1 MDNSKCTLVLVID
14 IDDDLGY
21 AGISTPVIGSD
32 DVERVAIRY
41 AKTNPEDSDVNA
53 LFAGLKLLEELR
65 AQGGNVEIAVVAGDP
80 VNTVEAHRK
89 VLEQIGLV
97 MDELAA
103 RGCGNVEIVLVSD
116 GAEDETVIP
125 IIQGRFKIVAVKRVV
140 VTQHVGVETTYIVLG
155 RMIKKAM
162 FEPRFSKYFLGVPGL
177 MILILG
183 MLAITNLLSYA
194 IEVGAVLL
202 GGAMIVRGFGLEPFF
217 TSLGRKVKV
226 AIIPN
231 PEEMHLSLISASIL
245 LVTTAVSLWL
255 ISLFWGSSGN
265 TIHDVAAILEY
276 PLIIEGIGVIGF
288 LTGRFL
294 IYTGENDRKAFEE
307 IIRML
312 VTATLVIAGFILG
325 RGLSKLPPDADADMV
340 SASVIDSGFLHV
352 LLGGMG
358 IAALLYIYWRVK
370 YTRYEQLPAE

>member
-1 MDNSKCTLVLVID
+1 MSQSTCTLVLVVD

-21 AGISTPVIGSD
+21 AGIATPVIGEGE
-32 DVERVAIRY
+32 VEKVAISY
-41 AKTNPEDSDVNA
+41 ARENPEDSDVNA
-53 LFAGLKLLEELR
+53 LFAGLKLLSEMR
-65 AQGGNVEIAVVAGDP
+65 GQGRDAEIAVVAGDP

-89 VLEQIGLV
+89 VLEQVGEVVGYLRG
-97 MDELAA
+97 
-103 RGCGNVEIVLVSD
+103 RGCGEVEIVLVSD

-125 IIQGRFKIVAVKRVV
+125 IIQGRYRIVAVKRVV

-183 MLAITNLLSYA
+183 MLAVANLLSYA
-194 IEVGAVLL
+194 VEVGAILL

-217 TSLGRKVKV
+217 ENLGRKIKL
-226 AIIPN
+226 ALIPK
-231 PEEMHLSLISASIL
+231 PEEMHLSIISASIL
-245 LVTTAVSLWL
+245 LVTTLVSLWL
-255 ISLFWGSSGN
+255 ASLFWGSSGN
-265 TIHDVAAILEY
+265 TIYDVASILEY

-294 IYTGENDRKAFEE
+294 IYTGEDDRKAFEE
-307 IIRML
+307 VIRMI
-312 VTATLVIAGFILG
+312 VAASMVIAGFILG
-325 RGLSKLPPDADADMV
+325 RGLARLPPDADADMV
-340 SASVIDSGFLHV
+340 SAAVIDSGFLHV

-358 IAALLYIYWRVK
+358 IAALLYIYWRIK
-370 YTRYEQLPAE
+370 YTRSAPE